1 MFSLNQEEKEILRSW
16 VHDFNIELSEPQIH
30 LLGIYLLELL
40 EWNRKMNLAGPGSR
54 QRIIKELLL
63 DSLIPSPFL
72 PEKGRLLDIGS
83 GAGFP
88 AIPLKICKP
97 QLNVHLLEPNSKKVG
112 FLKQAIRLTH
122 LCGIEVVRGRIGM
135 DEGILHP
142 EGYNV
147 ITARALARLPQIL
160 TWCVPHLL
168 SGGMIVSFQGSQ
180 LEDLL
185 EESSDAIR
193 RHRLSLFKSVPYT
206 LPGKDSQRY
215 LLIFKKLKEDAEC

>member
-1 MFSLNQEEKEILRSW
+1 
-16 VHDFNIELSEPQIH
+16 
-30 LLGIYLLELL
+30 
-40 EWNRKMNLAGPGSR
+40 MNLVGPDSR

-97 QLNVHLLEPNSKKVG
+97 HLNMHLLEPNSKKVS
-112 FLKQAIRLTH
+112 FLKQAIRLMH
-122 LCGIEVVRGRIGM
+122 LWGIEVVSGRIGM
-135 DEGILHP
+135 DQGILHP
-142 EGYNV
+142 EGYHV

-160 TWCVPHLL
+160 AWSVPHLL
-168 SGGMIVSFQGSQ
+168 SRGMIVSFQGSP

-185 EESSDAIR
+185 EKSSDAIR
-193 RHRLSLFKSVPYT
+193 RHRLYLFKSIPYT

-215 LLIFKKLKEDAEC
+215 LLIFKRLEEGAVCRTSCN

>member
-1 MFSLNQEEKEILRSW
+1 LNQKEKEILLSW
-16 VHDFNIELSEPQIH
+16 VHNFDIELSEPQIH

-40 EWNRKMNLAGPGSR
+40 EWNRKMNLAGAGSR

-63 DSLIPSPFL
+63 DSLIPAPFL

-97 QLNVHLLEPNSKKVG
+97 HLNMHLLEPNSKKVS
-112 FLKQAIRLTH
+112 FLKQAIRLMH
-122 LCGIEVVRGRIGM
+122 LWEIEVVRGRIGM

-142 EGYNV
+142 EGYHV

-160 TWCVPHLL
+160 TWCIPHLL
-168 SGGMIVSFQGSQ
+168 PRGMIVSFQGSRP
-180 LEDLL
+180 EGLL
-185 EESSDAIR
+185 KESSDAIR
-193 RHRLSLFKSVPYT
+193 RHRLSLFKSIPYT

-215 LLIFKKLKEDAEC
+215 LLIFKRLKADAV